1 VRRLLIA
8 LIVVAAAALAG
19 RGVLAGDDTPTGTEH
34 DAGEVRVLRIVDGD
48 TIVVRLDGRRERVRY
63 IGIDTPESVPEV
75 GPPECYG
82 EAAAAQNARLVEG
95 RTVRLSTD
103 AEKRDRFGRLLAY
116 VRRASDGLF
125 VNAELVRSGFA
136 TTLRIAP
143 NVRHA
148 GMFADLQRKARNAR
162 RGVWGACG

>member
-8 LIVVAAAALAG
+8 IVIVAAAALAG
-19 RGVLAGDDTPTGTEH
+19 RGVLAGDDAPTGTER
-34 DAGEVRVLRIVDGD
+34 DAGEVRVLRVVDGD

-63 IGIDTPESVPEV
+63 IGVDTPESVPEQ
-75 GPPECYG
+75 GAPACYG
-82 EAAAAQNARLVEG
+82 EAAAAENERLVAG

-103 AEKRDRFGRLLAY
+103 TEERDRFGRLLAY
-116 VRRASDGLF
+116 VRRASDGVF
-125 VNAELVRSGFA
+125 VNAELVRRGFA

-148 GMFADLQRKARNAR
+148 GTFADLEREARAAR
-162 RGVWGACG
+162 RGLWGACA